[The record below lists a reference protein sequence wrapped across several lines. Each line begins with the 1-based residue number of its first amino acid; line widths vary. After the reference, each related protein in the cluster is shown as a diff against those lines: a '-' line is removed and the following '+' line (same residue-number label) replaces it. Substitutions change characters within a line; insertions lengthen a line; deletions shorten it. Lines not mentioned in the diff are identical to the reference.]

1 MPVLETTRLLVRPF
15 TLDDLDACHQ
25 LLDIEAWQTGQS
37 LDQRRRWLEWTV
49 LSHEVLA
56 NLHQPPY
63 GDRAVVL
70 KATGEVVGSVGL
82 VPSMAFFD
90 RLPSFGGNASASR
103 LRPEFGLFWA
113 TRTAH
118 LRQGYATEAAQAVI
132 DYVFGRMHGDRI
144 IATTTYDNIASQGV
158 MRRLGMSVEHN
169 PVADPPWFQ
178 VAGVLFNP
186 SPRSEGPWQ

>member
-1 MPVLETTRLLVRPF
+1 MPVLETSRLLVRPF
-15 TLDDLDACHQ
+15 VLADLEVCHQ
-25 LLDIEAWQTGQS
+25 LLDVEAWQTGQS
-37 LDQRRRWLEWTV
+37 IGQRRKWLEWTV

-82 VPSMAFFD
+82 VPAMAFFD
-90 RLPSFGGNASASR
+90 RLPSFGGNVTAQHM
-103 LRPEFGLFWA
+103 RPEFGLFWA

-118 LRQGYATEAAQAVI
+118 LKQGYASEAAQAVV
-132 DYVFGRMHGDRI
+132 DYVFDAMQGDRV
-144 IATTTYDNIASQGV
+144 IATTTYDNAASQGV

-169 PVADPPWFQ
+169 PQVAPPWFQ
-178 VAGVLFNP
+178 VVGVLFNP
-186 SPRSEGPWQ
+186 RISR